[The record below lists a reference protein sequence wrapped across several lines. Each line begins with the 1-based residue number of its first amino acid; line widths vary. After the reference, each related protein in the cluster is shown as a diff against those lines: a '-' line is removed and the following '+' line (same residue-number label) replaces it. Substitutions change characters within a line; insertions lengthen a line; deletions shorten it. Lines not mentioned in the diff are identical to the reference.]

1 MAAKSEETRQKILDA
16 ALRMFRELGFEQA
29 TMREIAKQAGVAT
42 GLAYYYFP
50 KKEDL
55 VMAFYVQ
62 VNAEMRP
69 LVHEALATP
78 KKLEAK
84 IRALILVKFRY
95 FAPDRKFLGALSGY
109 SADPAHRLSPFSNE
123 TKEIREEGISQFR
136 EALAQ
141 SEVKVPADLVDAL
154 PKVLWMY
161 QMGMVLFWIYDHSK
175 DQRRTKLLMDKSLG
189 IVVLLLKAASLPLM
203 RPVRKLVLELVDI
216 IERENH

>member
-62 VNAEMRP
+62 VNAQMRP
-69 LVHEALATP
+69 LVQEALAAN

-84 IRALILVKFRY
+84 IRALILVKFHY

-109 SADPAHRLSPFSNE
+109 SADPAHRLSP
-123 TKEIREEGISQFR
+123 
-136 EALAQ
+136 
-141 SEVKVPADLVDAL
+141 
-154 PKVLWMY
+154 
-161 QMGMVLFWIYDHSK
+161 
-175 DQRRTKLLMDKSLG
+175 
-189 IVVLLLKAASLPLM
+189 
-203 RPVRKLVLELVDI
+203 
-216 IERENH
+216 

>member
-62 VNAEMRP
+62 VNAQMRP
-69 LVHEALATP
+69 LVQEALAAN

-84 IRALILVKFRY
+84 IRALILVKFHY

-109 SADPAHRLSPFSNE
+109 SADPAHRLSPFSDE
-123 TKEIREEGISQFR
+123 TKEIREEGMAQFR

-175 DQRRTKLLMDKSLG
+175 DQRRTTLLMDKSLG
-189 IVVLLLKAASLPLM
+189 IVVLLLKAAALPLM
-203 RPVRKLVLELVDI
+203 RPVRKLVLELVEI
-216 IERENH
+216 IEQK